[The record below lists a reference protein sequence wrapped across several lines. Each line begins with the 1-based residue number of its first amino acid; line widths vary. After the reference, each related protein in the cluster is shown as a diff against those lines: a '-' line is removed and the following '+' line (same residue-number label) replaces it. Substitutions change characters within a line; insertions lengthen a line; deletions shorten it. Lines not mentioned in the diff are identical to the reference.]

1 MIDFT
6 HEDIERLWNSI
17 SHYIPERQKL
27 DCAIDFIKSL
37 EDIGVEHDEIKASAE
52 YDPKLEEAISSVFE
66 EDEVDETD
74 SDALSNN
81 DSADSGDLD
90 LDIDFSDLMNGLGV

>member
-6 HEDIERLWNSI
+6 HENIERLWNSI
-17 SHYIPERQKL
+17 SHYVPERQKL

-52 YDPKLEEAISSVFE
+52 YDPKLEEAINTVFE
-66 EDEVDETD
+66 EDEDE
-74 SDALSNN
+74 SDGYGEN
-81 DSADSGDLD
+81 D
-90 LDIDFSDLMNGLGV
+90 